1 MRLLRCL
8 LLFILVVNFCAASVF
23 AAEQDKPVAD
33 SLEELKKQVL
43 SINRELFILEED
55 LLFPASTQVAF
66 FVSVDVGYFFKLDS
80 IKLKVD
86 GEWVTQ
92 YLYTDREMDAL
103 KRGAVQ
109 RLHVDNFTTGEHEVV
124 AIVMGYG
131 PENRE
136 YKLAVSDTFEKDTDA
151 KLIEVQIRDDASKQQ
166 PVLSVK
172 QWN

>member
-1 MRLLRCL
+1 MRLLRESVL
-8 LLFILVVNFCAASVF
+8 LAFLLIMGICRLQ
-23 AAEQDKPVAD
+23 AAEQETPVAD
-33 SLEELKKQVL
+33 SLEDLKKQVL

-124 AIVMGYG
+124 AVVVGYG
-131 PENRE
+131 PEKRE
-136 YKLAVSDTFEKDTDA
+136 YKLAVTDTFEKDTDA
-151 KLIEVQIRDDASKQQ
+151 KLIEIQIRDDATKEQ
-166 PVLSVK
+166 PALAVK